1 MREKLK
7 KKLFPVLP
15 FLPVWYAADKLS
27 WLYRSLT
34 GADPGERLLLLLTE
48 PGAAFRPAWPSL
60 HPADMLFGGLV
71 VLLLAALLYMKKQE
85 AKKFRQGTEYGS
97 ARWGAYYQL

>member
-7 KKLFPVLP
+7 KKLLPVLP

-34 GADPGERLLLLLTE
+34 GTDPGERLLQLLTE
-48 PGAAFRPAWPSL
+48 PGSAFRPAWPSL
-60 HPADMLFGGLV
+60 HPADML
-71 VLLLAALLYMKKQE
+71 
-85 AKKFRQGTEYGS
+85 
-97 ARWGAYYQL
+97 